1 MRAGGGL
8 DKITQTE
15 YFLPLQSERLHAEE
29 RKEEGIQMELSPKI
43 REVVRYL
50 GYHVVVPD
58 EEVMREINDCIRDLQ
73 QVVTPRFVY
82 ERFPLSVR
90 EEADAVPLICIEDIQ
105 VRSRNLAKNLK
116 KCCGVYLM
124 AVTLGPGP
132 DRLIKRASV
141 SSMSKA
147 VIYQAAAAAMTEEW
161 CDRINERI
169 RLEAEKDGLYLR
181 PRYSPG
187 YGDLP
192 LEMQRDISRILNM
205 PKEIGVSLTQSL
217 LMTPSKSVTAL
228 IGVSKEPGECRS
240 KGCEECEA
248 ADNCMYRA

>member
-1 MRAGGGL
+1 M
-8 DKITQTE
+8 D
-15 YFLPLQSERLHAEE
+15 
-29 RKEEGIQMELSPKI
+29 LSPDI
-43 REVVRYL
+43 REAVRYL
-50 GYHVVVPD
+50 GYHGVTPD
-58 EEVMREINDCIRDLQ
+58 EEIMRGISDCIRDLQ
-73 QVVTPRFVY
+73 RAVTPRFVY
-82 ERFPLSVR
+82 ERFPLSVQK
-90 EEADAVPLICIEDIQ
+90 EPDAAPLICLADIQ
-105 VRSRNLAKNLK
+105 IRSRNLAKNLER
-116 KCCGVYLM
+116 CCGVYLM

-141 SSMSKA
+141 SSMSRA

-169 RLEAEKDGLYLR
+169 RLEAEKEGLYTR

-192 LEMQRDISRILNM
+192 LEMQKDISRLLNM

-228 IGVSKEPGECRS
+228 IGVSEEPGECRR

-248 ADNCMYRA
+248 ADNCTFRA

>member
-1 MRAGGGL
+1 
-8 DKITQTE
+8 
-15 YFLPLQSERLHAEE
+15 
-29 RKEEGIQMELSPKI
+29 
-43 REVVRYL
+43 
-50 GYHVVVPD
+50 
-58 EEVMREINDCIRDLQ
+58 
-73 QVVTPRFVY
+73 
-82 ERFPLSVR
+82 
-90 EEADAVPLICIEDIQ
+90 
-105 VRSRNLAKNLK
+105 
-116 KCCGVYLM
+116 
-124 AVTLGPGP
+124 
-132 DRLIKRASV
+132 
-141 SSMSKA
+141 
-147 VIYQAAAAAMTEEW
+147 MTEEW

-228 IGVSKEPGECRS
+228 IGVSEEPGECRS

>member
-1 MRAGGGL
+1 M
-8 DKITQTE
+8 D
-15 YFLPLQSERLHAEE
+15 
-29 RKEEGIQMELSPKI
+29 LSPDI

-50 GYHVVVPD
+50 GYHGVAPD
-58 EEVMREINDCIRDLQ
+58 PEVMREINDCVRDLQ
-73 QVVTPRFVY
+73 KEVTPRFVY
-82 ERFPLSVR
+82 ERFPLSVKT
-90 EEADAVPLICIEDIQ
+90 EPDAAPLICLADIQ
-105 VRSRNLAKNLK
+105 VRSRNLAKNLE
-116 KCCGVYLM
+116 KCCGAYLM

-141 SSMSKA
+141 SSMSRA
-147 VIYQAAAAAMTEEW
+147 VIYQAAAAAMTEEG

-169 RLEAEKDGLYLR
+169 RLEAEKDGLYTR

-192 LEMQRDISRILNM
+192 LGMQKDISRILNM

-228 IGVSKEPGECRS
+228 IGVSKEPGECRR
-240 KGCEECEA
+240 KGCEQCEA
-248 ADNCMYRA
+248 ADNCAYRA